1 MVERAPGVNA
11 RAPQSLIVT
20 QVSPDDTSGSG
31 TGSGRTTGAASQ
43 VLGSAIGRVRIAAL
57 ISGVL
62 WLLILAANAAFREEF
77 AAWKFPGTA
86 GWLHPN
92 WIYAL
97 LGALGSFGLAF
108 EAGRLRDKPSLVLDL
123 GLGLEVFTAALIA
136 LVTSSEFS
144 PHAAR
149 ISWVTILILIYPS
162 IAPARPRR
170 ALIAGLLAASM
181 DVLGVGLALRG
192 LPPSELPAR
201 GLELAGM
208 VAWMVAPNYLSA
220 FLALVPAT
228 LIRRLGREAGAAREL
243 GSYRLGKLLERGGM
257 GEVYEATHRL
267 IAKPAAIKLIRP
279 ELLADSPAVANVIIE
294 RFYREAEAVA
304 ALRSPHTVALYDFGV
319 ADDGTLYHV
328 MELLDGIDL
337 QRLVRQ
343 LGPLPA
349 PRVIHVMRQVCDSLG
364 EAHAQGLIHR
374 DIKPSNIV
382 LCPLGPTADFAKVLD
397 FGLVRREAQAEAG
410 LSQVAGQPGTPS
422 YMAPEIVRNLPV
434 DRRADL
440 YALGCVAYWLLT
452 GRTVFDGENPVQM
465 MYQHGY
471 EDPVPPSQRAGAS
484 VPADLERVILD
495 LLAKEPERRPQT
507 AEEVAQRMASCV
519 DSAEWDAPR
528 ARTWW
533 SEHRAAVRDA
543 RSQPRVM
550 A

>member
-1 MVERAPGVNA
+1 MNA
-11 RAPQSLIVT
+11 RVAQSLIVT
-20 QVSPDDTSGSG
+20 QVSPDDSSGSG
-31 TGSGRTTGAASQ
+31 TASGRTTGAASE

-77 AAWKFPGTA
+77 ATWKFAGTA

-97 LGALGSFGLAF
+97 LGALGSFALAVA
-108 EAGRLRDKPSLVLDL
+108 AGRLRDKPSLVLDL

-149 ISWVTILILIYPS
+149 ISWVTVLILIYPS
-162 IAPARPRR
+162 IAPTRPRR

-181 DVLGVGLALRG
+181 DVLGIGLLMLRG
-192 LPPSELPAR
+192 YQLPGEGWELV
-201 GLELAGM
+201 GM

-243 GSYRLGKLLERGGM
+243 GSYRLGTLLERGGM

-279 ELLADSPAVANVIIE
+279 ELLTDSPAVANVIIE

-319 ADDGTLYHV
+319 AEDGTLYYV
-328 MELLDGIDL
+328 MELLEGIDL

-349 PRVIHVMRQVCDSLG
+349 SRVIHVMRQVCDSLG
-364 EAHAQGLIHR
+364 EAHARGLIHR

-397 FGLVRREAQAEAG
+397 FGLVRREMQADAG
-410 LSQVAGQPGTPS
+410 LSEVAGQPGTPS
-422 YMAPEIVRNLPV
+422 YMAPEAVRNLPV

-471 EDPVPPSQRAGAS
+471 DDPVPPSQRPGAS
-484 VPADLERVILD
+484 VPADLEQVILE
-495 LLAKEPERRPQT
+495 LLAKDPDRRPQT
-507 AEEVAQRMASCV
+507 AEDLAQRVAACV
-519 DSAEWDAPR
+519 DATAWDTAR
-528 ARTWW
+528 ARSWW
-533 SEHRAAVRDA
+533 SDHRAAVRGS
-543 RSQPRVM
+543 RPHQGVM

>member
-1 MVERAPGVNA
+1 MNA
-11 RAPQSLIVT
+11 RVPQSLIVT

-62 WLLILAANAAFREEF
+62 WLLILAANALFREEF

-97 LGALGSFGLAF
+97 LGALGSFGLAA

-149 ISWVTILILIYPS
+149 ISWVTVLILIYPS
-162 IAPARPRR
+162 IAPTRPRR
-170 ALIAGLLAASM
+170 ALMAGLLAASM
-181 DVLGVGLALRG
+181 DVLGIGLLMLRG
-192 LPPSELPAR
+192 YPVPGDGWELV
-201 GLELAGM
+201 GM

-243 GSYRLGKLLERGGM
+243 GSYRLGRLLERGGM

-279 ELLADSPAVANVIIE
+279 ELLTDSPGVANVIIE

-319 ADDGTLYHV
+319 ADDGTLYYV
-328 MELLDGIDL
+328 MELLEGIDL

-349 PRVIHVMRQVCDSLG
+349 ARVIHVMRQVCDSLG
-364 EAHAQGLIHR
+364 EAHARGLIHR

-397 FGLVRREAQAEAG
+397 FGLVRRETQVETG
-410 LSQVAGQPGTPS
+410 LSEVAGQPGTPS
-422 YMAPEIVRNLPV
+422 YMAPEAVRNLPV

-471 EDPVPPSQRAGAS
+471 DDPVPPSERAGAS
-484 VPADLERVILD
+484 VPADLEQLILQ
-495 LLAKEPERRPQT
+495 LLAKDPDRRPQT
-507 AEEVAQRMASCV
+507 AEELAQRMASCV
-519 DSAEWDAPR
+519 DAPEWGEAR

-533 SEHRAAVRDA
+533 SEHRAVVRDS
-543 RSQPRVM
+543 RSQPGVM

>member
-1 MVERAPGVNA
+1 MNA
-11 RAPQSLIVT
+11 RVPQSLIVT
-20 QVSPDDTSGSG
+20 QVTHDDASGSG
-31 TGSGRTTGAASQ
+31 GVSGRTTGAASQ

-57 ISGVL
+57 ISGVI
-62 WLLILAANAAFREEF
+62 WLLILAANLAFGEQF
-77 AAWKFPGTA
+77 TAWDFPGTA
-86 GWLHPN
+86 GWPHPN
-92 WIYAL
+92 WIFAV
-97 LGALGSFGLAF
+97 LGAFGSFGLAV
-108 EAGRLRDKPSLVLDL
+108 EAGRLRERPSLVLDL

-181 DVLGVGLALRG
+181 DVLGIGLLALRG
-192 LPPSELPAR
+192 YELPGS
-201 GLELAGM
+201 GLATVGM

-243 GSYRLGKLLERGGM
+243 GSYRLGRLLERGGM

-279 ELLADSPAVANVIIE
+279 ELLADSHAVASVIIE

-319 ADDGTLYHV
+319 ADDGTLYYV

-349 PRVIHVMRQVCDSLG
+349 PRVIHLMRQVCDSLG
-364 EAHAQGLIHR
+364 EAHARGLIHR

-382 LCPLGPTADFAKVLD
+382 ICPLGPTADFAKVLD

-410 LSQVAGQPGTPS
+410 LSEVAGQPGTPS
-422 YMAPEIVRNLPV
+422 YMAPEAVRNLPV

-484 VPADLERVILD
+484 VPADLERLILD
-495 LLAKEPERRPQT
+495 LLEKDPDRRPQT
-507 AEEVAQRMASCV
+507 AEELAQRMAACV
-519 DSAEWDAPR
+519 DAAEWDAPR
-528 ARTWW
+528 AHAWW
-533 SEHRAAVRDA
+533 SEHRAALRDS
-543 RSQPRVM
+543 RSRPGVM